1 MKLAFFSA
9 AFILPATFL
18 LAQYQVEVQVVDLQ
32 VSVADQRGNFLSNLQ
47 SEDFLVWEDGS
58 PQTVLDIDRKRDP
71 FSIGILYDTSS
82 SMNSSSPFMMRA
94 TDEFIYSL
102 QKEDEFFVLT
112 FDDKI
117 RIIQDF
123 KLAADRA
130 GWNDIIFRSGEGTRL
145 YDALIEGIT
154 HLQKARYPRRALLV
168 ISDGVNTR
176 GSKGLKEAVTSA
188 QKDQVIIYSIVLER
202 SSEDFN
208 PLRTLADETGG
219 TFFILYKDF
228 PRVQAAYTKIAGDL
242 AHRFTLYYRSV
253 SDYKKGRRPKIKV
266 ETKNPGWRVRYQK
279 TYFPD

>member
-1 MKLAFFSA
+1 MKLALFSA
-9 AFILPATFL
+9 ACILLATFL

-32 VSVADQRGNFLSNLQ
+32 VSVADQQGNFLTDLQ
-47 SEDFLVWEDGS
+47 SKDFLVWEDES
-58 PQTVLDIDRKRDP
+58 PQTVLDIDQKRDP
-71 FSIGILYDTSS
+71 FSIGILFDTSS
-82 SMNSSSPFMMRA
+82 SMNSSSPLMMRA

-102 QKEDEFFVLT
+102 QREDEFFVLT

-123 KLAADRA
+123 KPASDRA
-130 GWNDIIFRSGEGTRL
+130 GWNDIKFPSGDRTRL
-145 YDALIEGIT
+145 YDALIEGIA

-176 GSKGLKEAVTSA
+176 GSKSLKDAVTSA
-188 QKDQVIIYSIVLER
+188 QKDQVIIYSIALER

-208 PLRTLADETGG
+208 PLRTLSDETGG
-219 TFFILYKDF
+219 TFFILYKEF

-242 AHRFTLYYRSV
+242 AHRFTLYYRSG
-253 SDYKKGRRPKIKV
+253 SDYRKGRRPKIKV
-266 ETKNPGWRVRYQK
+266 QMKNSGWRVRHQK

>member
-1 MKLAFFSA
+1 MKRALLAIVC
-9 AFILPATFL
+9 ILIGRFL
-18 LAQYQVEVQVVDLQ
+18 LAQYQIEVQVVDLQ
-32 VSVADQRGNFLSNLQ
+32 VSVADQQGNFLTDLRP
-47 SEDFLVWEDGS
+47 EDFLVWEDGS
-58 PQTVLDIDRKRDP
+58 PQTVLDVDQKRDP

-82 SMNSSSPFMMRA
+82 SMTSSSPYMMRA

-102 QKEDEFFVLT
+102 QKDDEFFVLT

-130 GWNDIIFRSGEGTRL
+130 GWNNTKFGSGEGTRL
-145 YDALIEGIT
+145 YDALIEGIS

-176 GSKGLKEAVTSA
+176 GSKGLKEAITSA

-202 SSEDFN
+202 TTENFN
-208 PLRTLADETGG
+208 ALRNLSDETGG
-219 TFFILYKDF
+219 TFFTLYKDF
-228 PRVQAAYTKIAGDL
+228 PRVQAAYNKIAGDL
-242 AHRFTLYYRSV
+242 AHRFTLYYRSN
-253 SDYKKGRRPKIKV
+253 SDYRKGRKPKIQV
-266 ETKNPGWRVRYQK
+266 QMRTPGWKVRYQK